1 MAIIGAVL
9 GDIAGS
15 QYEFYKPPGLNPD
28 TCKLFTE
35 SCEFTDDTVM
45 TLAAKSAILNHE
57 TFADSYRKFGEQY
70 PDKGY
75 GLNFE
80 SWLKNKNMKAYNS
93 IGNGSAMRCSYIGEY
108 FDNQKDVIEWAT
120 KSAECTHNH
129 PEGIKGAVV
138 TAMCV
143 YMARIGATKSDV
155 FDYAARQYPKS
166 DYPYP
171 IEFSIAEYRENY
183 QWNEVCHWSVPVAIR
198 CFLESED
205 YESFLRNVFSLRCD
219 MDTIC
224 AIGGGIAEEFYKGT
238 GLDEDMLLRK
248 YLDNN
253 LYKIVK
259 RKGNMNMSKN
269 NITTEALVVDNVID
283 YEYMKKHPVKVNTD
297 FLVSELALIK
307 DCSGEI
313 L

>member
-1 MAIIGAVL
+1 MAIIGAIL

-15 QYEFYKPPGLNPD
+15 QYEFYKPQGLNPD

-45 TLAAKSAILNHE
+45 TLAAKSAILNNE
-57 TFADSYRKFGEQY
+57 TFADSYRKFGKQY

-80 SWLKNKNMKAYNS
+80 SWLRNKNMKAYNS
-93 IGNGSAMRCSYIGEY
+93 IGNGSAMRCSYVGEH
-108 FDNQKDVIEWAT
+108 FKNQKDVIEWAT

-143 YMARIGATKSDV
+143 YMARTGATKKDI
-155 FDYAARQYPKS
+155 FDYAARQYPK
-166 DYPYP
+166 DVYPYSV
-171 IEFSIAEYRENY
+171 ETTIADYRENY
-183 QWNEVCHWSVPVAIR
+183 QWNEVSHWSVPLAVR
-198 CFLESED
+198 SFLESDD
-205 YESFLRNVFSLRCD
+205 YESFLRNVFSIHCD

-224 AIGGGIAEEFYKGT
+224 AIGGGIAEEFYHGT
-238 GLDEDMLLRK
+238 GFDEGALLKK
-248 YLDNN
+248 YLDKN

-259 RKGNMNMSKN
+259 
-269 NITTEALVVDNVID
+269 A
-283 YEYMKKHPVKVNTD
+283 
-297 FLVSELALIK
+297 
-307 DCSGEI
+307 
-313 L
+313 